1 VRLVLIENVN
11 RNPLRGVLHDR
22 HPTAYRPLARDE
34 VPMTARDAAAAHSD
48 TEHATRTIAH
58 QRQQHAIS
66 ANLRRFLLQPL
77 KRFCFS
83 LLAATEKL
91 RAARRI
97 QSGDFLVMLRRR
109 SIDPHRGRIDCWPR
123 WRQQLDRTTRAT
135 REKQNR
141 EPIPGQP
148 VIRDRAMI
156 DAKGGA
162 VYQC

>member
-1 VRLVLIENVN
+1 
-11 RNPLRGVLHDR
+11 
-22 HPTAYRPLARDE
+22 
-34 VPMTARDAAAAHSD
+34 MTARDAAAAHSD

-66 ANLRRFLLQPL
+66 ANLRRFLLQSLESFRLPL
-77 KRFCFS
+77 K
-83 LLAATEKL
+83 AAMEKL

-109 SIDPHRGRIDCWPR
+109 SIDPYRGRIDCWPR
-123 WRQQLDRTTRAT
+123 WRQQTGRTTRAT